1 VRLYTSEA
9 IYKPR
14 SWANGTVSGDLNSNL
29 DSGSPDFKPGNL
41 STRPRCLDATV
52 CNTLMKK
59 RGAFRNIGQ
68 NPSTVWSA
76 LFFLVLKIT
85 LSRSFARFRCFF
97 LVTFGPGCICCTKL
111 SEWSVSRASAYR
123 LEVLEHAQF
132 PDKGPGTVSYPVQC
146 TCLFRKKKTTLKGKS
161 ICSTLY
167 VRTHH
172 VPTILAAW
180 TTLAEPKKNSG
191 SDLVGTTLRP
201 CRTS

>member
-1 VRLYTSEA
+1 MPQFVTAWWRNAVPFEILDKILPLFAFSRLHFKNYRWSDPSPGSDASFLLRLVQVASVALNYANEVSHVPVR
-9 IYKPR
+9 
-14 SWANGTVSGDLNSNL
+14 
-29 DSGSPDFKPGNL
+29 
-41 STRPRCLDATV
+41 
-52 CNTLMKK
+52 
-59 RGAFRNIGQ
+59 IG
-68 NPSTVWSA
+68 WKY
-76 LFFLVLKIT
+76 L
-85 LSRSFARFRCFF
+85 
-97 LVTFGPGCICCTKL
+97 TF
-111 SEWSVSRASAYR
+111 
-123 LEVLEHAQF
+123 EHAQF

-191 SDLVGTTLRP
+191 SHLVGTTLRP